1 MELKEF
7 GRWFAKIR
15 IAAGFES
22 QSELAAACGIHSSTI
37 SKLEKGG
44 IRPTPDTLKKLA
56 PHLKVPYKSLMEAA
70 GHMYGGDKDN
80 EVIIPELPENVLA
93 ELEKELSE
101 LQDRMDKISSILV
114 KCRKNS

>member
-1 MELKEF
+1 LELKEF

-44 IRPTPDTLKKLA
+44 IRPTPDTLKKLT
-56 PHLKVPYKSLMEAA
+56 PYLRVPYKSLLLAA
-70 GHMYGGDKDN
+70 GHLYGGDKDN
-80 EVIIPELPENVLA
+80 EFIIPELPENVLA
-93 ELEKELSE
+93 ELELELTE
-101 LQDRMDKISSILV
+101 VQNKLDKINSILV